1 MHLRGELEDQ
11 NKQKYTYVYVFIYI
25 LKSLKIPPFAFAL

>member
-11 NKQKYTYVYVFIYI
+11 NKQKYMYVYVCIYT